1 MTAYIPRQS
10 DIQTLT
16 INSLKHYFRPWPGYY
31 CCNDPPAISVLE
43 VADASNI
50 SSASPSSH
58 LPSQSRLDLLQM
70 VTVVLL
76 GFLGL
81 RNYYGRIGDG

>member
-16 INSLKHYFRPWPGYY
+16 INSLKHYFRLWSGYY

-43 VADASNI
+43 VAAASNI
-50 SSASPSSH
+50 SSASPSSQ
-58 LPSQSRLDLLQM
+58 LPSQSRLDLPQM
-70 VTVVLL
+70 VAAVLL

-81 RNYYGRIGDG
+81 RNCYGIIGDG